1 MSRGVQHKLISR
13 LECRALDYCGQLKK
27 YADHTCQRRD
37 KLTLLSHR
45 THRYGL
51 KRGVTLMILGLN
63 KESKNP
69 GSAFN
74 AHSVVPIQLGPTDP
88 QVPLATVEHKQHRCR
103 YDDRVWPVAPTL
115 GIGTTVPTSALE
127 AAADLG
133 VSSTPG
139 ITINNQ
145 YTTGSNWFIGA
156 TDATDAWGASALVFS
171 ESQGAPQM
179 IVTYESTN

>member
-13 LECRALDYCGQLKK
+13 LEYRALDYCGQLKK
-27 YADHTCQRRD
+27 YADNTCQRRD

-45 THRYGL
+45 TRRYGL

-88 QVPLATVEHKQHRCR
+88 QVPLTNVEHKQHRCR

-115 GIGTTVPTSALE
+115 GIGFTSP
-127 AAADLG
+127 AAKLG
-133 VSSTPG
+133 VDG
-139 ITINNQ
+139 
-145 YTTGSNWFIGA
+145 
-156 TDATDAWGASALVFS
+156 
-171 ESQGAPQM
+171 
-179 IVTYESTN
+179 